1 MYNVEKIVRLNY
13 PKEDLLE
20 AQVYLLEYVIRN
32 YLVPGQ
38 VENWVGLID
47 SGYQGLFSMIDAMRE
62 AFTFLADTYRSRLFA
77 CYNVRIT
84 TSISIIWGIV
94 KKFLEDDTIE
104 KINLFD

>member
-1 MYNVEKIVRLNY
+1 MV
-13 PKEDLLE
+13 
-20 AQVYLLEYVIRN
+20 
-32 YLVPGQ
+32 
-38 VENWVGLID
+38 
-47 SGYQGLFSMIDAMRE
+47 DAMRE

-84 TSISIIWGIV
+84 TAISIIWGIV